1 MQIEITVQ
9 FTTKPF
15 IDETIVQQ
23 RIQTL
28 IADIVSSVPSS
39 LEGVTIV
46 AATSSS
52 MQFANLFSAAF
63 RFQGIDS
70 IVITG
75 PEEPSS
81 KWLVENQ
88 TSWMTAS
95 VILQDV
101 SSTGQHLKS
110 LQELCIEHLSIPIRT
125 VVMLSKHQENESDWE
140 PDWTGFCI
148 PNEFVVGC
156 GMDINGQLG
165 ALGSIKVLA

>member
-1 MQIEITVQ
+1 MQ

-28 IADIVSSVPSS
+28 IADILSSVPSS
-39 LEGVTIV
+39 LDGVTIV
-46 AATSSS
+46 AATPSSL
-52 MQFANLFSAAF
+52 QFANLFSNAF
-63 RFQGIDS
+63 RFQGIES
-70 IVITG
+70 MVLTAPI
-75 PEEPSS
+75 EPSS
-81 KWLVENQ
+81 KWLVEHQ
-88 TSWMTAS
+88 SSWLTACLM
-95 VILQDV
+95 LQDV
-101 SSTGQHLKS
+101 SSTGQHLKG
-110 LQELCIEHLSIPIRT
+110 LQEFCIEHLSIPIRT
-125 VVMLSKHQENESDWE
+125 IVMLSKHQESEADWK